1 MVSVRVLLRICLST
15 LSDGGIHFHSA
26 TADEDWNLEFVASHV
41 KAENLAVALAS
52 LTNLDSQSQMKLLL
66 SILLVKP
73 AVLVTVKDS
82 VAQLASHCLT
92 HHEPWVRFAANLVQ
106 LRLDGQPLLEV
117 PAEFLPTY
125 PSTPLRHLNLY
136 PSSRC
141 VFAQPVAAVSD
152 DRSGANDSSKSRIEK
167 DLLLPFSVKK
177 RPNPAPWIEPQDQ
190 VPMAVRGTEKSGRPV
205 QKPLH
210 KSSALVAPPKPMLNR
225 KRPRDNRSRMAGG
238 PQVILLSAD
247 EPVEGLLPTQVETSS
262 HGSERTRTTN
272 PNVNPFGGSSGGG
285 GDIAVDED
293 GKDEG
298 DVADAPSYVS
308 SSMKQE
314 TGTAM
319 TAAPLRGVGGSW
331 AASGSQATKQEPT
344 DSHPLTSTATVS
356 ATSTAAMPTTV
367 ASSTASLLSELSNLT
382 GTAAVPPPSSDPP
395 SLSYE
400 QLASLTAQQRM
411 AYQSFVAGRPL
422 PSETLLPPNAVVEM
436 TVTEVH
442 GGKYSL
448 RLDFGKKAWAK
459 VANV

>member
-1 MVSVRVLLRICLST
+1 MVSVRALLRISSST
-15 LSDGGIHFHSA
+15 LSDGGIYFHSA

-73 AVLVTVKDS
+73 AVLITVKDS
-82 VAQLASHCLT
+82 VAQLASQCLT

-125 PSTPLRHLNLY
+125 PSAPLRHLNLY

-141 VFAQPVAAVSD
+141 VFAHPGAAVSD
-152 DRSGANDSSKSRIEK
+152 DSGGANDSKSRLEK
-167 DLLLPFSVKK
+167 DLLPFSVKK

-190 VPMAVRGTEKSGRPV
+190 VPMAVRGIEKSGRPV

-225 KRPRDNRSRMAGG
+225 KRPRDNRSRMTGG

-247 EPVEGLLPTQVETSS
+247 EPVEDLLPTQVETSS

-272 PNVNPFGGSSGGG
+272 LNPNAFGGSSGGG
-285 GDIAVDED
+285 DIAVDGD

-298 DVADAPSYVS
+298 DVVDAPSYVS

-319 TAAPLRGVGGSW
+319 SAAPLRGVGGSW

-344 DSHPLTSTATVS
+344 HSHPLTSTATVS